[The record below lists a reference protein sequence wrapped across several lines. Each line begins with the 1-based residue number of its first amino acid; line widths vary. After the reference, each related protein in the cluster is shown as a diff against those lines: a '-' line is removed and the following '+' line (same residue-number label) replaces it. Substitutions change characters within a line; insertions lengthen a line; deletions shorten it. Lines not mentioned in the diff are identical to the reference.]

1 MSQGPFHSVAS
12 DAFGE
17 TFVLVVNG
25 ELSSLRKIRAS
36 HDIGLIFQLN
46 GVRALRGTL
55 VAVVRSVVLVSA
67 VRRCHVGSYS

>member
-36 HDIGLIFQLN
+36 HDIGLN

-55 VAVVRSVVLVSA
+55 VAVVRYRDDGYSSSA
-67 VRRCHVGSYS
+67 

>member
-46 GVRALRGTL
+46 GVRALRGWSQLSGT
-55 VAVVRSVVLVSA
+55 VMMGTAA
-67 VRRCHVGSYS
+67 AHD